1 MSTLRWTAATV
12 AGGVAAGGL
21 VAGCGPAPKALKCS
35 VVVSSAH
42 PLQRTTQTLSV
53 KTAAGARV
61 ITASSSG
68 AHVQPALANAIGL
81 AKVAYGVG
89 NSPLGTPIKVTTTVT
104 KGSQRGVCATSFVPS
119 TLPGEPIVTRDS
131 YGRRERLDRLDRG

>member
-1 MSTLRWTAATV
+1 MDSGNGRRWRGSRRT
-12 AGGVAAGGL
+12 
-21 VAGCGPAPKALKCS
+21 GCGLRTGSEGTEMQRRCELGA
-35 VVVSSAH
+35 SAAAH
-42 PLQRTTQTLSV
+42 YPDPEL